1 MKNFI
6 SINLEREEWSIKSQL
21 CVVSTKI
28 TWKEVE
34 LSYMC
39 IFCLLLLHFCKPYPI
54 FVVTICNLILNH
66 REFKEGCSSKII
78 FWTLIRQVTCL
89 IFVYNMYFAHCLIRL
104 SIVTQKRAI
113 KQLGYLVWQWLW
125 FGAMVLLCKSWI
137 AQTHLEKYKMGL
149 ILSLVWN

>member
-6 SINLEREEWSIKSQL
+6 SINLEREEWSIKLQL

-39 IFCLLLLHFCKPYPI
+39 IFCLLLLHFCKLYPI

-78 FWTLIRQVTCL
+78 FC
-89 IFVYNMYFAHCLIRL
+89 N
-104 SIVTQKRAI
+104 
-113 KQLGYLVWQWLW
+113 
-125 FGAMVLLCKSWI
+125 
-137 AQTHLEKYKMGL
+137 
-149 ILSLVWN
+149 N